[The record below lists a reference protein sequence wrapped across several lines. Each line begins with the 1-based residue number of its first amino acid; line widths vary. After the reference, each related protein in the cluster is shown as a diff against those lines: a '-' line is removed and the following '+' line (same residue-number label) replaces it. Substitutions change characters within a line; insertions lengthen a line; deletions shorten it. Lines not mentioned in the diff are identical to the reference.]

1 MCEGLRNHW
10 RPFRRLPSRL
20 HDARER
26 LGKLQCVF
34 TRCPALILALTRRD
48 HVKAG
53 EIEGGGLLV
62 SEAKP
67 GAAPLYSRH
76 QFSNAGPFVFRFRE
90 AHDAHKRKFVLGQFG
105 PVAYQL
111 AQFDFEVGEFWRCP
125 QGSAEPCFNFTDEVM
140 GRGWRQGLGLVL
152 DRCAPELRA
161 KLSPVPA
168 VVAPVEA
175 GVERPVQRVEDWQ
188 IAEQLARFAIITPAL
203 KEERGTRARAD
214 ALRAAAGRVHD
225 YPGGRM
231 VFGYAALHGWMRAYE
246 ARGLAGLIPAVRRD
260 MGKGRVVITRLWDT
274 ECGLDDLAKAKVK
287 QALDRKAAGYVAKD
301 NTSRRILARVFQAE
315 LMRLTAEAGSPV
327 PLADLRRVCVL
338 NGKWAQRFERF
349 RLVFQHDRD
358 HKTFSDRHEARIT
371 RKMEEVPMDVVMG
384 DVHHVDMW
392 IAPLADPVTVKLIG
406 WMDAASAFRW
416 ATPVIVNKRQSVT
429 QEDVAKSLFE
439 VCACPWAGM
448 PRTFIL
454 DNGSEYSALTE
465 AMGRLSALSDMQPG
479 FRVIKCRPYSP
490 ESKGRLEG
498 AFNIFKGIIK
508 GLPGYI
514 GGDRM
519 KKPTQ
524 SKGRP
529 VAPGGCCRGAR
540 PSRASGHDGI
550 GVRRA
555 VCAGGQGAGG
565 HARPGRV
572 ADARDRQDR
581 AACAAG
587 GARTGRVAGTNG
599 GILSER

>member
-1 MCEGLRNHW
+1 M
-10 RPFRRLPSRL
+10 
-20 HDARER
+20 
-26 LGKLQCVF
+26 
-34 TRCPALILALTRRD
+34 
-48 HVKAG
+48 
-53 EIEGGGLLV
+53 
-62 SEAKP
+62 
-67 GAAPLYSRH
+67 
-76 QFSNAGPFVFRFRE
+76 
-90 AHDAHKRKFVLGQFG
+90 
-105 PVAYQL
+105 
-111 AQFDFEVGEFWRCP
+111 
-125 QGSAEPCFNFTDEVM
+125 
-140 GRGWRQGLGLVL
+140 
-152 DRCAPELRA
+152 
-161 KLSPVPA
+161 
-168 VVAPVEA
+168 
-175 GVERPVQRVEDWQ
+175 
-188 IAEQLARFAIITPAL
+188 ARFAIITPAL
-203 KEERGTRARAD
+203 NEERGTRARAD

-231 VFGYAALHGWMRAYE
+231 VFGYAALRGWMRAYE

-260 MGKGRVVITRLWDT
+260 KGKGRVVITRLWDA

-287 QALDRKAAGYVAKD
+287 QALERKAAGYVAKD
-301 NTSRRILARVFQAE
+301 NTSGRVLARICQAE

-406 WMDAASAFRW
+406 WMDAASAFLW

-529 VAPGGCCRGAR
+529 VAPY
-540 PSRASGHDGI
+540 PH
-550 GVRRA
+550 GVERLIADLRRA
-555 VCAGGQGAGG
+555 VEIYNGTAQHGMLGGLSPKAAFEAKAKATGFVPQVPTPEMFDFVFSREERRDVRNGSVSLNGRAYSGEVLAALIGKRQLAVHVPLRDPAGPALVWHGGALHELTPDAYRHTDGDGARRQGQLRRAG
-565 HARPGRV
+565 V
-572 ADARDRQDR
+572 AVVRDLRGQADMTVSEFDARYALADKGPVDTPAPDVWQMPAIDKTGRLAPPVEREPDVSPEQMAAFYRNADEVMRRKR
-581 AACAAG
+581 AAG
-587 GARTGRVAGTNG
+587 
-599 GILSER
+599 ERPA